1 MLRPDLA
8 LAGMSPENRRA
19 LKLSIA
25 LHVGIVVLAFL
36 LPHLHRPPVIEPP
49 RVVEAVLVSAAS
61 VPRPTPAKPVIAP
74 APEPLPVVEPEPVK
88 PEIKPVVKPLPVPV
102 PKVALP
108 QAKPAPEKPVP
119 PKPAIKPAPAKPSLN
134 RNALDAEMQALDREM
149 QAQQMKADADRIQRE
164 AASAAASARDAA
176 NLALRERHERLI
188 RQRVITKWNR
198 PLSARHGM
206 VTTLRISVLPGGEV
220 SNIVIIKSSGDA
232 AFDAS
237 AKDAIESSSPLP
249 VPDDITVFNSYFRVF
264 AFKFSP
270 EDM

>member
-49 RVVEAVLVSAAS
+49 RVVEAVLVSAAA
-61 VPRPTPAKPVIAP
+61 VPRPAPAKPVITP

-88 PEIKPVVKPLPVPV
+88 PVIKPVVKPLPVPV

-119 PKPAIKPAPAKPSLN
+119 PKPAIAKPAPAKPSLN
-134 RNALDAEMQALDREM
+134 RNALDAEMQALD
-149 QAQQMKADADRIQRE
+149 
-164 AASAAASARDAA
+164 DAA
-176 NLALRERHERLI
+176 KANSERLAALI
-188 RQRVITKWNR
+188 
-198 PLSARHGM
+198 SD
-206 VTTLRISVLPGGEV
+206 LRGNGVL
-220 SNIVIIKSSGDA
+220 
-232 AFDAS
+232 
-237 AKDAIESSSPLP
+237 
-249 VPDDITVFNSYFRVF
+249 T
-264 AFKFSP
+264 
-270 EDM
+270 